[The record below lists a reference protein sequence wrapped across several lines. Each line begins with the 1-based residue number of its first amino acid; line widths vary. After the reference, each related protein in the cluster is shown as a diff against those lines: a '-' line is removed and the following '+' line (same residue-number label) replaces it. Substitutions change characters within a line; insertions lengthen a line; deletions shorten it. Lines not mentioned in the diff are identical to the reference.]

1 MHPDGVGS
9 CRIFIAMTR
18 FLPITISLS
27 GMKLLTT
34 SFV

>member
-9 CRIFIAMTR
+9 CIFIAMTR